1 MDHVCHSF
9 GRPPQRP
16 SFDHGLLRHCTVALL
31 ALAVL
36 TTGCTTLQVVEMP
49 ADALRA
55 ALRSGTVAPL
65 GKKVVIVTA
74 DGAEH
79 VVKFVAADA
88 AADVVR
94 ATSAGGEPLALPIG
108 DIVEMQTREK
118 DGGRTALLVVGA
130 VAVLVLAAVAFR
142 EGAEDV
148 AEDFGR
154 CLGLTLVGQECP

>member
-1 MDHVCHSF
+1 MRHTCPSSARAPRNPSF
-9 GRPPQRP
+9 G
-16 SFDHGLLRHCTVALL
+16 HGLSRHCTVAVLPL
-31 ALAVL
+31 AML
-36 TTGCTTLQVVEMP
+36 TAGCTTLQVVEMP

-65 GKKVVIVTA
+65 GKQVVIVTA

-79 VVKFVAADA
+79 AVKFVAADA

-118 DGGRTALLVVGA
+118 DGGKTALLVVGA
-130 VAVLVLAAVAFR
+130 VAVAALLAVFYRGAKDVGECLALVPAAA
-142 EGAEDV
+142 
-148 AEDFGR
+148 
-154 CLGLTLVGQECP
+154 LGLVDECP